1 MPIYKTGPFIRHA
14 RTAQIKPDDIHRI
27 CRKVFDSPLAITDY
41 QGRQRSGR
49 DFAFINPNVL
59 F

>member
-1 MPIYKTGPFIRHA
+1 MAIYKTGPFIRHA
-14 RTAQIKPDDIHRI
+14 RTAQIKSDDIHKI

-41 QGRQRSGR
+41 QGLQRSGR
-49 DFAFINPNVL
+49 DFAFDISDLL